1 MPPIS
6 RKRSILGKDTHSL
19 EQNVIFEALV
29 SEVGP
34 NTNTFIKEMADIIRK
49 VLVSN
54 RVGQGNTPTI
64 KMADTKAT
72 LYSLEKWG
80 RRQWSST
87 RA

>member
-64 KMADTKAT
+64 KIANTEAT
-72 LYSLEKWG
+72 LYSLGNWKRKQWG
-80 RRQWSST
+80 SI